1 MEEKVKEIVE
11 IKHRNLAEENQK
23 TLEILKERYRLAYWT
38 RTLNLDIIC
47 FLIQLHTLTT
57 VLEPSFSKLLLLTKT
72 IDSSIVC
79 REQLLQDQLQSAKE
93 SVSNMKKLH
102 ELAQNQLFE
111 LRAQSGNQIVFKS
124 GHTLI
129 AWICNINYLYYKCS
143 LTSALCLLFLHF
155 EIMNHR
161 IFNIEN
167 DLT

>member
-129 AWICNINYLYYKCS
+129 A
-143 LTSALCLLFLHF
+143 
-155 EIMNHR
+155 
-161 IFNIEN
+161 
-167 DLT
+167 